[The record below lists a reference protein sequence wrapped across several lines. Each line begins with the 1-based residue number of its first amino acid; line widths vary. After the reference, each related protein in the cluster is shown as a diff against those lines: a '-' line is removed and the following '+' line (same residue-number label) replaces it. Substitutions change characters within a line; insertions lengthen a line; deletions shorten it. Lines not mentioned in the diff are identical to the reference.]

1 MLQYTC
7 IQSWQCTFYCIH
19 SIERDKNY
27 ISVIYCYKIQNDQ
40 NATRSNAVTHNMAT
54 RTLISDDS
62 IARGLIIGSRT
73 LISDDSIARGLV
85 GSNSFNETNYI
96 RDESSFLGYVQ
107 EEDDD
112 YEDEEETEIISELF
126 LESDEYFVST
136 IPLTNR
142 QIQSS
147 AQKNIDE
154 AQRTIIQA
162 KRKVNLYRWASFS
175 SRLENKR
182 LEAIRLHIRES
193 TKNNTNNQNNQNNAA
208 INYKTTTRIP
218 KPTTRSL
225 LQVTIPELSDEDTLS
240 SSPNF
245 FAANMYDTNDDD
257 EDNVSDEDEFNLFQP
272 NESFLASLP
281 DITEEE
287 RRIIKE
293 SQKRIDLETTETF

>member
-1 MLQYTC
+1 M
-7 IQSWQCTFYCIH
+7 
-19 SIERDKNY
+19 ERLNKLY
-27 ISVIYCYKIQNDQ
+27 IRYGLTKTKIQKSKY
-40 NATRSNAVTHNMAT
+40 ATRSNAVTHNMAT

-182 LEAIRLHIRES
+182 LEAIQLHIRES
-193 TKNNTNNQNNQNNAA
+193 TKNNKNNQNNAA

-272 NESFLASLP
+272 NDESFLASLP

>member
-1 MLQYTC
+1 
-7 IQSWQCTFYCIH
+7 
-19 SIERDKNY
+19 
-27 ISVIYCYKIQNDQ
+27 
-40 NATRSNAVTHNMAT
+40 MAT

-182 LEAIRLHIRES
+182 LEAIQLHIRES